1 MLPARGP
8 LMPWKTTKIEK
19 AAEAIERVQ
28 WNSFNSE
35 TKKTEKEYQTAYVM
49 ASIMKLAPTI
59 NHGKLVVGFRSIRKP
74 LENNIRIG

>member
-28 WNSFNSE
+28 WNSFNRE

-49 ASIMKLAPTI
+49 ASVMKLTPTTD
-59 NHGKLVVGFRSIRKP
+59 HGKLVVGFR
-74 LENNIRIG
+74 RIKNRWKTI